1 MNLLEQLPV
10 LRQLPPDTQALVM
23 RLLLLFMVLLVIMLL
38 RRAVTPLIF
47 RPLERLVE
55 RTPNQI
61 DNIVLQTAQRPLR
74 VVIIAIAIFVTTAV
88 LDFGP
93 ELQRFAGNV
102 SRALLIAAAI
112 ITIYNLIDMI
122 SFTSE
127 TLRNVTGVSI
137 EERLLPFLRVV
148 AKVFVVVMGG
158 LIIMQEFGFDVSGL
172 IASFGIVGL
181 AFSLAAQDTAAN
193 VFGFTAIV
201 SDNPFKVGDFIVT
214 KDFEGIV
221 EHVGV
226 RSTRVRKLDQ
236 SLVSV
241 PNNALTNTAV
251 TNWSRLAKRR
261 IDFYIGLTYSTNSQ
275 QMRDVLEQIREM
287 LRARPNIDPDSVV
300 ARFVRFGDSSL
311 DIRIIAYALLAD
323 WNSWTAEIEEINL
336 ALLDIVERAGLSFAF
351 PSRSLYIESGAPN
364 PLPMPSAGDPRAE
377 LTAPDSD
384 ESQGRDNPNQSNDSE
399 SLMPR

>member
-23 RLLLLFMVLLVIMLL
+23 RLLLLFVVLLVIALL
-38 RRAVTPLIF
+38 RRAITPLIF

-74 VVIIAIAIFVTTAV
+74 VVIIAIAIFVATAV

-127 TLRNVTGVSI
+127 TLRSVTGISI

-148 AKVFVVVMGG
+148 VKVFVVVMGG

-226 RSTRVRKLDQ
+226 RSTRVRRLDQ

-261 IDFYIGLTYSTNSQ
+261 IDFYIGLTYSTSSQ

-287 LRARPNIDPDSVV
+287 LRARPLLDPDSVV
-300 ARFVRFGDSSL
+300 ARFVRFSDSSL
-311 DIRIIAYALLAD
+311 DIRIIAYALVAD
-323 WNSWTAEIEEINL
+323 WNAWTAEIEEINL

-351 PSRSLYIESGAPN
+351 PSRSLYIESGARN
-364 PLPMPSAGDPRAE
+364 PLPMPAPDDPRAA
-377 LTAPDSD
+377 LPAPDP
-384 ESQGRDNPNQSNDSE
+384 EEPQGRDAPSQANDSE
-399 SLMPR
+399 PLMPR

>member
-23 RLLLLFMVLLVIMLL
+23 RLLLLFMVLLVIALL
-38 RRAVTPLIF
+38 RRAITPLIF

-102 SRALLIAAAI
+102 SRALLIAALI

-148 AKVFVVVMGG
+148 VKVFVVVMGG

-226 RSTRVRKLDQ
+226 RSTRVRRLDQ

-261 IDFYIGLTYSTNSQ
+261 IDFYIGLTYSTSSQ

-287 LRARPNIDPDSVV
+287 LRSRPLLDPDSVV
-300 ARFVRFGDSSL
+300 ARFVRFSDSSL
-311 DIRIIAYALLAD
+311 DIRIIAYALVAD
-323 WNSWTAEIEEINL
+323 WNSWTSEIEAINL
-336 ALLDIVERAGLSFAF
+336 ELMDIVERSGLSFAF
-351 PSRSLYIESGAPN
+351 PSRSLYIEATGHDRLLKPPVS
-364 PLPMPSAGDPRAE
+364 DPR
-377 LTAPDSD
+377 LPAPDPT
-384 ESQGRDNPNQSNDSE
+384 ESQGRDNPNQANDSE
-399 SLMPR
+399 PLMPR